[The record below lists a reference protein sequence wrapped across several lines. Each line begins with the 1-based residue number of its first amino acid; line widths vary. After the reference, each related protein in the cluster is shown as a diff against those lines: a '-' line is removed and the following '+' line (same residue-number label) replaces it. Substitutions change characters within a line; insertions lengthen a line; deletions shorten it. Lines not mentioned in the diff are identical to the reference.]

1 MKKLLALLLALTMV
15 FTLAACGGGSGSTGG
30 SSDGGSKSGG
40 NVGSWEGHYVA
51 IEAES
56 IDDPE
61 WEVLPDDLLDY
72 DLVLKNDFTA
82 VYTSFR
88 DEPEEAT
95 WKVEDVYINL
105 YDGEEQIA
113 SGNYVQ
119 RENCFVFN
127 DFMNSGYIVTFAKEG
142 SAEADPYNRL
152 SEEEKFFM
160 GTWTSYKILD
170 IDGEETLISG
180 YQNDDMVITFN
191 SDKTVEIN
199 YDDEILTDTWTYFE
213 DESYTDEHSF
223 YIKVVGDELEI
234 FDDEISSEYTFVCKK
249 TEEYK
254 R

>member
-1 MKKLLALLLALTMV
+1 MKRLLALLFALTMV

-30 SSDGGSKSGG
+30 GSDGSSESGG

>member
-1 MKKLLALLLALTMV
+1 MKKLLALLLALTMI
-15 FTLAACGGGSGSTGG
+15 FTLAACGGGSTGG
-30 SSDGGSKSGG
+30 SNDGSSESGG

-72 DLVLKNDFTA
+72 DLVLNSDFTA

-105 YDGEEQIA
+105 YDGDEQIA
-113 SGNYVQ
+113 SGNYVE

-127 DFMNSGYIVTFAKEG
+127 NFMDSGYIVTFAKEG
-142 SAEADPYNRL
+142 SAEANPYNRL
-152 SEEEKFFM
+152 SDEEKFYI

-180 YQNDDMVITFN
+180 YMSDDMVVTFN
-191 SDKTVEIN
+191 PDKTVEIN
-199 YDDEILTDTWTYFE
+199 FDDETITDTWTYDE
-213 DESYTDEHSF
+213 DESYTDECRF

-234 FDDEISSEYTFVCKK
+234 FDGEFSDEYTFVCKK

-254 R
+254 MK

>member
-15 FTLAACGGGSGSTGG
+15 FTLAACGGGRGSTGG

-72 DLVLKNDFTA
+72 DLVLNADFTA

>member
-1 MKKLLALLLALTMV
+1 MKKLLALLLALTMI
-15 FTLAACGGGSGSTGG
+15 FTLAACGGGSTGG
-30 SSDGGSKSGG
+30 SNDGSSESGG

-72 DLVLKNDFTA
+72 DLVLNADFTA

-105 YDGEEQIA
+105 YDGEEQVA

>member
-1 MKKLLALLLALTMV
+1 MKKLLALLLALTMI
-15 FTLAACGGGSGSTGG
+15 FTLAACGGGSTGG
-30 SSDGGSKSGG
+30 SNDGSSESGG

-72 DLVLKNDFTA
+72 DLVLNADFTA

-254 R
+254 MK

>member
-1 MKKLLALLLALTMV
+1 MKKLLALLLALTMI
-15 FTLAACGGGSGSTGG
+15 FTLAACGGGSTGG

-105 YDGEEQIA
+105 YDGDEQIA

-254 R
+254 MK

>member
-1 MKKLLALLLALTMV
+1 MKKLLAFLLALTMI
-15 FTLAACGGGSGSTGG
+15 FTLAACGGGSTGG
-30 SSDGGSKSGG
+30 SNDGSSESGG

>member
-1 MKKLLALLLALTMV
+1 MKKLLALLLALTMI
-15 FTLAACGGGSGSTGG
+15 FTLAACGGGSTGG
-30 SSDGGSKSGG
+30 SNDGSSESGG

-72 DLVLKNDFTA
+72 DLVLNADFTA

>member
-15 FTLAACGGGSGSTGG
+15 FTLAACGGGRGSTGG

-72 DLVLKNDFTA
+72 DLVLNADFTA

-105 YDGEEQIA
+105 YDGEE
-113 SGNYVQ
+113 
-119 RENCFVFN
+119 
-127 DFMNSGYIVTFAKEG
+127 
-142 SAEADPYNRL
+142 
-152 SEEEKFFM
+152 
-160 GTWTSYKILD
+160 
-170 IDGEETLISG
+170 
-180 YQNDDMVITFN
+180 
-191 SDKTVEIN
+191 
-199 YDDEILTDTWTYFE
+199 
-213 DESYTDEHSF
+213 
-223 YIKVVGDELEI
+223 
-234 FDDEISSEYTFVCKK
+234 
-249 TEEYK
+249 
-254 R
+254 

>member
-1 MKKLLALLLALTMV
+1 MKKLLALLLAITMI
-15 FTLAACGGGSGSTGG
+15 FTLAACGGGSTGG
-30 SSDGGSKSGG
+30 SNDGSSESGG

-72 DLVLKNDFTA
+72 DLVLNADFTA